1 MALIDHQT
9 TFDLN
14 LIDNQI
20 VGIAAQVGR
29 HDSGLHKHNKDQLLY
44 APFGCMNI
52 TLDSQKLLLP
62 PTRAAWIP
70 ANTIHC
76 AKMTNVV
83 EYRSIY
89 FDTALTQNLK
99 LSLKTVEVNP
109 LLQALIERM
118 AFWSWEKPFVE
129 MTNTYRLFL
138 DELVEAKEQTLALPL
153 PQDRRLQ
160 LWLEKLNQHDQ
171 PIDNLAQLSLKIG
184 ASSKTISRI
193 FSNETGM
200 SFQEWRQQ
208 WRLIQAIEKLT
219 AGYQVNDVAYQLGF
233 SSDSAF
239 IAFFKQQTGTTPL
252 KYLS

>member
-1 MALIDHQT
+1 
-9 TFDLN
+9 
-14 LIDNQI
+14 
-20 VGIAAQVGR
+20 
-29 HDSGLHKHNKDQLLY
+29 
-44 APFGCMNI
+44 
-52 TLDSQKLLLP
+52 
-62 PTRAAWIP
+62 
-70 ANTIHC
+70 
-76 AKMTNVV
+76 
-83 EYRSIY
+83 
-89 FDTALTQNLK
+89 
-99 LSLKTVEVNP
+99 
-109 LLQALIERM
+109 M

-160 LWLEKLNQHDQ
+160 LWLETLNQHDQ

-252 KYLS
+252 KYLD

>member
-1 MALIDHQT
+1 M
-9 TFDLN
+9 
-14 LIDNQI
+14 
-20 VGIAAQVGR
+20 
-29 HDSGLHKHNKDQLLY
+29 
-44 APFGCMNI
+44 
-52 TLDSQKLLLP
+52 
-62 PTRAAWIP
+62 
-70 ANTIHC
+70 
-76 AKMTNVV
+76 
-83 EYRSIY
+83 
-89 FDTALTQNLK
+89 
-99 LSLKTVEVNP
+99 
-109 LLQALIERM
+109 
-118 AFWSWEKPFVE
+118 
-129 MTNTYRLFL
+129 

-160 LWLEKLNQHDQ
+160 LWLETLNQHDQ

-252 KYLS
+252 KYLD